1 MSLQLEIKE
10 AVTAMQAAAKECGDV
25 VAAAARPEELPSD
38 FEGRGYAYM
47 VQRIQDAH
55 LVVNNVLRDIG
66 ETPAIP
72 AAPPP
77 REVERVVTEEVLVEV
92 AKEVPAEGAQ
102 DEIDQLRAQ
111 LAKKDGLLDQAT
123 QEIELV
129 LAENQKLKAE
139 AAGASEEVLDQLE
152 TIKTK
157 IDERETPFNFGTDFL
172 QEEQIGG
179 EDRPATNARLL
190 EELEEL
196 TQSKASNTPEQDKR
210 REHLRTA
217 FYNYRG

>member
-1 MSLQLEIKE
+1 MGLQLEIRE
-10 AVTAMQAAAKECGDV
+10 AVTAMQVAAKECGDV
-25 VAAAARPEELPSD
+25 VAAAARPDELSGD
-38 FEGRGYAYM
+38 FEGRGYAFI
-47 VQRIQDAH
+47 VQRISDVH
-55 LVVNNVLRDIG
+55 NIVNNALRDIG

-72 AAPPP
+72 AAPAP
-77 REVERVVTEEVLVEV
+77 REVVKVEKEIVEV
-92 AKEVPAEGAQ
+92 EVEKRVPDETAQ
-102 DEIDQLRAQ
+102 DTIDQLRAQ
-111 LAKKDGLLDQAT
+111 IAKKDQLLDQAT
-123 QEIELV
+123 QEIETV
-129 LAENQKLKAE
+129 MAENQKLKAE
-139 AAGASEEVLDQLE
+139 AGGASAAMLEELE
-152 TIKTK
+152 GVKQK

>member
-10 AVTAMQAAAKECGDV
+10 AVTAMQTAAKECGDV

-47 VQRIQDAH
+47 VQRISDVH
-55 LVVNNVLRDIG
+55 NIVNNALRDIG

-77 REVERVVTEEVLVEV
+77 REVVKVEKEIVEV
-92 AKEVPAEGAQ
+92 EVEKRVTDETAQ
-102 DEIDQLRAQ
+102 DTIDQLRAQ
-111 LAKKDGLLDQAT
+111 IAKKDQLLDQAT
-123 QEIELV
+123 QEIETV
-129 LAENQKLKAE
+129 MAENQKLKAK
-139 AAGASEEVLDQLE
+139 AGGASAAMLEELE
-152 TIKTK
+152 GVKQK

-172 QEEQIGG
+172 QEEQLGG

-190 EELEEL
+190 DELEEL